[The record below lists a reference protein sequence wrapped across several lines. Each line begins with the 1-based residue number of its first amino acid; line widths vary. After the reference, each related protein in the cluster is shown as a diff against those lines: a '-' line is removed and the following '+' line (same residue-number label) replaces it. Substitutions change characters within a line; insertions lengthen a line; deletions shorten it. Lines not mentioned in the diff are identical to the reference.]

1 MDISKI
7 FKSKTRK
14 ELFRLYFTNSD
25 HEYYLR
31 ELERILHTPVSMIRK
46 ELTRLEED
54 GIFLSRRKGNSTYYF
69 LNKSYPLFD
78 EFKSIVFKTI
88 GIQGLLREIL
98 SKMKGIEVAFIY
110 GSFAKHEET
119 AKSDIDLLIIGKIDD
134 SRLLREINKLEEILK
149 REINYSIFRR
159 EEFKQKM
166 KEKDSFIKDL
176 LKNPKIFLIGEQN
189 DLREILGRIS
199 VKGIV
204 EETEIRFKSG

>member
-54 GIFLSRRKGNSTYYF
+54 GIFLSRRKGNSTYYL

-204 EETEIRFKSG
+204 EETEIRFKSS